1 MSRSV
6 RRALVSGGGPAGMAA
21 AIGFARRGI
30 DVTLTELDSEWKAA
44 GMGLTL
50 LGPTLRALDAI
61 GAADACAAVGF
72 AQDHADF
79 RNAQG
84 ELMTVV
90 PFPRI
95 ADERLPAAVCITRPA
110 FHRALSMITI
120 DVGVDVK
127 LGVGIAS
134 LVQEKGT
141 VDVALTDG
149 GTGRYDLVVAAEGLH
164 SRTRASAF
172 EGTPTPQFTGQAVW
186 RTLIPRPPELD
197 VYQMFYGR
205 KAKVGLLPVSMEDM
219 YVFAV
224 ENVPDDSRPER
235 ADRPRLMQEQLD
247 ADSDL
252 IAYTRDCIPEARE
265 VTYNPTEALLVPSPW
280 NRGRVVLVG
289 DAAHTTTPHLA
300 FGAGIAIEDAI
311 VLCELVDS
319 DLPAEEALGQ
329 YTERRYERCRL
340 VVENS
345 VQLGAWEQKPG
356 DPDADPVRLTRESW
370 EVLRQ
375 PL

>member
-1 MSRSV
+1 M
-6 RRALVSGGGPAGMAA
+6 SGGGPAGMAA

-79 RNAQG
+79 HNAQG

-110 FHRALSMITI
+110 FHRALSKITI
-120 DVGVDVK
+120 DVGVDVR

-134 LVQEKGT
+134 FVQAKGT

-172 EGTPTPQFTGQAVW
+172 EETPTPQFTGQAVW

-205 KAKVGLLPVSMEDM
+205 KAKVGLLPVSTEDM

-224 ENVPDDSRPER
+224 QNVPDTSRPER

-252 IAYTRDCIPEARE
+252 IAYTRDCIPGAHE

-280 NRGRVVLVG
+280 HRGRVVLVG

-319 DLPAEEALGQ
+319 DLPVEEALHR

-345 VQLGAWEQKPG
+345 VQLGAWEQRPG

-370 EVLRQ
+370 DVLKQ
-375 PL
+375 PP